1 MVRVEHGRKVTSNN
15 SDQKRGKRKQEEDS
29 DEDSDPN
36 YDSDPHQATGSS
48 DEDNS
53 DHSVSSKENTKKV

>member
-1 MVRVEHGRKVTSNN
+1 VVRVEHGRKVTSNN

-36 YDSDPHQATGSS
+36 YDEPHQATGSS

-53 DHSVSSKENTKKV
+53 DHSV